1 MKKTH
6 ALEAQTPH
14 SMTRMMPPL
23 EVAPV
28 ETLEALQVAHLF
40 LCRKCAHSML
50 PLHSLQYGLNLP
62 CSQVLRGRQS
72 RRLKRSVGSALVT
85 VSLTCDGV
93 AVVRFPTTGIARSGA
108 RCFYTSVPVLVKS
121 AGGAALLPDLSFV
134 ARPLI
139 ILQLPSWSLLPEVSL
154 SKF

>member
-1 MKKTH
+1 
-6 ALEAQTPH
+6 
-14 SMTRMMPPL
+14 MTRMMPPL

-28 ETLEALQVAHLF
+28 ETLEALQAAHLF

-93 AVVRFPTTGIARSGA
+93 AVVRFPTTGIARSGD
-108 RCFYTSVPVLVKS
+108 RCFYTSDPVLVKS
-121 AGGAALLPDLSFV
+121 AGGLPP
-134 ARPLI
+134 APRPLI
-139 ILQLPSWSLLPEVSL
+139 C
-154 SKF
+154 SKTSHHFAAAAELVTIYFLYSNSSIVVKNHFRF